1 MLERRRTTAYGLA
14 VVRPRPPVVAW
25 LLAGLLL
32 ACSVSAWA
40 QVVVVRDVALVDPD
54 GIAPARATLVLRDG
68 AIAAIEPGDEVIKI
82 DGATEIDGH
91 GLFAMPGLMDAHVHA
106 HRDGREAWHY
116 PLYLAHGV
124 TRVRDAGTHL
134 GSALAMRRPGG
145 RDPSGPT
152 VRWGSPPLDGAPPV
166 LSFGLGAETP
176 AAARELVRMAKREGF
191 DFVKTYDRLSP
202 EVYRAILDEARRI
215 GIAVEGHV
223 PLSSSP
229 VEAVEGGQRA
239 IDHLTMVLESCIP
252 GALAWTHADAG
263 ADAESMTLLA
273 DGRLAAALDRYDA
286 VACNALFERFAD
298 AGTWHI
304 PTLVQ
309 LRGAFALDDPGVV
322 DSPDLAWVP
331 DAMRKEW
338 ADYRAK
344 AKPDE
349 LRAGMA
355 VYARLLRLV
364 GDMHRAGVRLL
375 AATDAS
381 NEPFVVPGA
390 ALHDELALFVE
401 AGLTPV
407 DALRTA
413 TTDAAR
419 YAGDDPARIGFRVG
433 APADLVLLTADP
445 RRNIRNTRAIAWVI
459 QRGVAHNRAKLDAA
473 LGSFPGT
480 P

>member
-1 MLERRRTTAYGLA
+1 MTI
-14 VVRPRPPVVAW
+14 W

-32 ACSVSAWA
+32 VCGASASA

-54 GIAPARATLVLRDG
+54 GIAPARATLVLQDG
-68 AIAAIEPGDEVIKI
+68 AITAIEPGDSAIAVDDALVI
-82 DGATEIDGH
+82 DGRN
-91 GLFAMPGLMDAHVHA
+91 LFAMPGLMDAHVHA

-134 GSALAMRRPGG
+134 GSALAVRRPGG

-152 VRWGSPPLDGAPPV
+152 VRWGSPPLDGAPPF
-166 LSFGLGAETP
+166 LSFGLGVESP

-202 EVYRAILDEARRI
+202 EVYRAILDEAGNV

-223 PLSSSP
+223 PLASSP
-229 VEAVEGGQRA
+229 LEAVAGGQRA
-239 IDHLTMVLESCIP
+239 IDHLTLVLESCIP
-252 GALAWTHADAG
+252 GALTWTHAQPDADSL
-263 ADAESMTLLA
+263 ALLM
-273 DGRLAAALDRYDA
+273 DGRLAAALGSYDEA
-286 VACNALFERFAD
+286 ACDALFKRFAT

-309 LRGAFALDDPGVV
+309 MRGAFALDDPAVV
-322 DSPDLAWVP
+322 DSPDVAQVP
-331 DAMRKEW
+331 AAVRREW
-338 ADYRAK
+338 ADYRAA

-355 VYARLLRLV
+355 VYARMLRLV

-375 AATDAS
+375 AGTDAS
-381 NEPFVVPGA
+381 TEPFVVPGA
-390 ALHDELALFVE
+390 ALHEELALFVE
-401 AGLTPV
+401 AGLTPLE
-407 DALRTA
+407 ALRAA

-419 YAGDDPARIGFRVG
+419 YAGDDPMRIGFRVG
-433 APADLVLLTADP
+433 APADLVLLAADP
-445 RRNIRNTRAIAWVI
+445 RRDIRNTRTIAWVI
-459 QRGVAHNRAKLDAA
+459 QRGVAYDRATLDARLA
-473 LGSFPGT
+473 SARGDKRGGR
-480 P
+480 